1 MNKTITISLLISLF
15 ILISFHKIKKIK
27 NYFINPPLTIPSNSN
42 TPISKSKV
50 SLKKNEI
57 QTNFGK
63 TIFVDKL

>member
-27 NYFINPPLTIPSNSN
+27 NYFTNPHLTKSSNSIIVPSNN
-42 TPISKSKV
+42 KFN
-50 SLKKNEI
+50 LRKNEI
-57 QTNFGK
+57 QSNFGN